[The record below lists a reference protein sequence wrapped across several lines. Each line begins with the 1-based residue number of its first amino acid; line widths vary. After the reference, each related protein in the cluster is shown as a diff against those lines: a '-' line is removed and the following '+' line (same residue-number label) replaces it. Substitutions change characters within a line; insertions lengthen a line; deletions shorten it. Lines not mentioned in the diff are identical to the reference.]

1 MQDNKHL
8 NGYIADPDED
18 EIDDY
23 EYDTPVDDDIE
34 LETPP
39 SSTDDSDADNDP
51 STENTDAAADD
62 TETDDT
68 DDAPAKYYPA
78 CRYCGQ
84 IKLPFGMYASQ
95 AAANEAATRECN
107 CSDARIYQAEI
118 ERKEKRDQNIKRLT
132 QRLDDLSEYCEKRSV
147 DLDGDLYNALFNTSV
162 AVLDNIIDSA
172 QLKFAR
178 MRVSVSLNNKGNL
191 AIKFTYTDG
200 ATVEV

>member
-8 NGYIADPDED
+8 NGYIVDP
-18 EIDDY
+18 
-23 EYDTPVDDDIE
+23 DDDIE
-34 LETPP
+34 Y
-39 SSTDDSDADNDP
+39 DADAETVD
-51 STENTDAAADD
+51 ELDGDGIDD
-62 TETDDT
+62 GGLDSRSMSQNG
-68 DDAPAKYYPA
+68 AFYPT

-84 IKLPFGMYASQ
+84 VKLPLAPYASQ
-95 AAANEAATRECN
+95 DAANEAATRECD
-107 CSDARIYQAEI
+107 CPDARIYQADI
-118 ERKEKRDQNIKRLT
+118 ERKEKREQNIKRLT

-147 DLDGDLYNALFNTSV
+147 DLDGDLYNTLFNTSV

-191 AIKFTYTDG
+191 VIKFTYSGG

>member
-8 NGYIADPDED
+8 NGYVADP
-18 EIDDY
+18 
-23 EYDTPVDDDIE
+23 DDDIE
-34 LETPP
+34 
-39 SSTDDSDADNDP
+39 DSDAATVD
-51 STENTDAAADD
+51 TDKLVDEINESLAAAVSND
-62 TETDDT
+62 TPDSETR
-68 DDAPAKYYPA
+68 AARPPENFYPT

-84 IKLPFGMYASQ
+84 IKLPLAPYASQ
-95 AAANEAATRECN
+95 DAANEAATRECD
-107 CSDARIYQAEI
+107 CPDARIYQADI

-178 MRVSVSLNNKGNL
+178 MRVSVGTNSKANL
-191 AIKFTYTDG
+191 VIKFTYSDG

>member
-8 NGYIADPDED
+8 NGYVDER
-18 EIDDY
+18 
-23 EYDTPVDDDIE
+23 DDIE
-34 LETPP
+34 YG
-39 SSTDDSDADNDP
+39 SDAAEVD
-51 STENTDAAADD
+51 TDKLVDEINESLAAAVADD
-62 TETDDT
+62 DPPNDS
-68 DDAPAKYYPA
+68 PANFYPT

-84 IKLPFGMYASQ
+84 IKLPLAPYASQ
-95 AAANEAATRECN
+95 DAANEAATRECD
-107 CSDARIYQAEI
+107 CPDARIYQADI

-162 AVLDNIIDSA
+162 AVLDNIVDSA

-191 AIKFTYTDG
+191 TIKFTYSDG

>member
-8 NGYIADPDED
+8 NGYVADPDED

-23 EYDTPVDDDIE
+23 EYDTTAEEDDALGLDPSTRSNNDSDVDDD
-34 LETPP
+34 PP
-39 SSTDDSDADNDP
+39 TDD
-51 STENTDAAADD
+51 
-62 TETDDT
+62 ETQT
-68 DDAPAKYYPA
+68 PLTARYYPA

-84 IKLPFGMYASQ
+84 IKLPFGVYASQ
-95 AAANEAATRECN
+95 DAANEAATRECN

>member
-8 NGYIADPDED
+8 NGYVDER
-18 EIDDY
+18 
-23 EYDTPVDDDIE
+23 DDIE
-34 LETPP
+34 YETDSATVDTDKLVDEINESLAHATANDELDGDGIDDGGFD
-39 SSTDDSDADNDP
+39 SSTMP
-51 STENTDAAADD
+51 HD
-62 TETDDT
+62 T
-68 DDAPAKYYPA
+68 PANFYPI

-84 IKLPFGMYASQ
+84 IKLPLAAYASQ
-95 AAANEAATRECN
+95 DAANEAATRECD
-107 CSDARIYQAEI
+107 CPDARIYQADI

-147 DLDGDLYNALFNTSV
+147 DLDGDLYDTLFNTSV